1 MEKDIT
7 GPLITTESFLEIII
21 SKSAHTSIVLLVLEK
36 HNAYLT
42 NKSTT
47 SQMASNLYVNIKSKR
62 PKVVIQHNFYVLRIF
77 TPVYMFIKMKRTP
90 GNRWTFSLASPQK
103 YLYTLQL

>member
-1 MEKDIT
+1 MERDIT

-36 HNAYLT
+36 HNTYLT

-47 SQMASNLYVNIKSKR
+47 SQMASNLYVYSSIHVHKNET
-62 PKVVIQHNFYVLRIF
+62 YA
-77 TPVYMFIKMKRTP
+77 
-90 GNRWTFSLASPQK
+90 WESLDVFAGITTEISLYITAVTIVSSPPAI
-103 YLYTLQL
+103 